1 MRRIVAGLAI
11 TASIVLLGAA
21 AFAAVPPVKAII
33 VQGSDVK
40 WTPGKDA
47 LKGTEVAV
55 LAGDPTK
62 KGSQYAIRLK
72 LPDGTKFPPHSHGEF
87 EQVTVISGTLL
98 LGLGDT
104 MDMSKGTPLGP
115 GSFLEMPPNVH
126 HWAAAKGETIIE
138 LHGIG
143 PETMVMLKKI
153 PPMKG
158 AKGKM

>member
-1 MRRIVAGLAI
+1 MRRILAATAI
-11 TASIVLLGAA
+11 AASIGLLGAA
-21 AFAAVPPVKAII
+21 AFAAVPSVKAVI
-33 VQGSDVK
+33 VPGSDVK
-40 WTPGKDA
+40 YKPGTGA

-62 KGSQYAIRLK
+62 KGSHYAIRLK
-72 LPDGTKFPPHSHGEF
+72 LPDGTKFPPHAHAEL

-126 HWAAAKGETIIE
+126 HWAAAKGETIVE

-143 PETMVMLKKI
+143 PETMVMLKKM
-153 PPMKG
+153 PKT
-158 AKGKM
+158 KGKM